1 MNKQF
6 LLGLAIAASVSVLGM
21 PTIARS
27 QMRIGDLQQRPP
39 GTTISGRVTSVVG
52 NDFILEDE
60 SGQIIVDAGPRWWQ
74 QINISPGE
82 QVTVNGELGRGGEF
96 DAFSITRANGT
107 VIQIRPAQG
116 PPPWAG
122 GSNRA
127 PGARGSGNAPAR
139 NSLVK

>member
-1 MNKQF
+1 MNKQL
-6 LLGLAIAASVSVLGM
+6 LLGLTIAASILTLGI

-27 QMRIGDLQQRPP
+27 QTRIGDLQQRPP
-39 GTTISGRVTSVVG
+39 GTTISGRVGNIVG
-52 NDFILEDE
+52 NDFILEDD

-74 QINISPGE
+74 QINLSPGE
-82 QVTVNGELGRGGEF
+82 EVTVNGELGRGGEF

-122 GSNRA
+122 GPNRNR
-127 PGARGSGNAPAR
+127 PNSGARGNAPAK
-139 NSLVK
+139 N